1 MILAIDVSARYGLLS
16 LELADG
22 RLLTRLGEEPRE
34 QLEFL
39 GAALASLRA
48 EAGVQ
53 WSALARVAVTIGPGS
68 FTGLRVGLAAAK
80 GLVFGRDV
88 PLAPLPSLALP
99 RLAADPALAAP
110 LLTSRRARGDEF
122 WLARFAA
129 GSWQPVEERLV
140 TLVELAAAV
149 ASADRHVGEGPG
161 AEPEPGPAD
170 QLAALARLARE
181 AAVLPAGLDLDRL
194 LPHYLLAPSVTLP
207 RGMAPGA
214 PAPSAPLPAAPRPQ
228 DDPPPGAGR

>member
-1 MILAIDVSARYGLLS
+1 MILAIDISARHGLLS

-22 RLLTRLGEEPRE
+22 RLLTRLSDAPRE

-39 GAALASLRA
+39 GAGLAGLRA
-48 EAGVQ
+48 EAAGD
-53 WSALARVAVTIGPGS
+53 WARLARVAVTIGPGS

-80 GLVFGRDV
+80 GLAFGRDI

-110 LLTSRRARGDEF
+110 ALISRRARADEY

-129 GSWQPVEERLV
+129 GVWQPAEERLA
-140 TLVELAAAV
+140 TRDELTAALGA
-149 ASADRHVGEGPG
+149 AGGRHIGEGPG
-161 AEPEPGPAD
+161 AEPEPEPAA

-181 AAVLPAGLDLDRL
+181 TETLVSGPALDRL
-194 LPHYLLAPSVTLP
+194 LPRYLLAPSVTLP
-207 RGMAPGA
+207 GAAARRSAPDPEGA
-214 PAPSAPLPAAPRPQ
+214 P
-228 DDPPPGAGR
+228 

>member
-22 RLLTRLGEEPRE
+22 RLLTRLSEEPRE

-48 EAGVQ
+48 EAGVD

-80 GLVFGRDV
+80 GLVFGRHI

-110 LLTSRRARGDEF
+110 LTLSRRARGDEY
-122 WLARFAA
+122 WLARFVA
-129 GSWQPVEERLV
+129 GSWQPVEERLA
-140 TLVELAAAV
+140 TLVELAAAL
-149 ASADRHVGEGPG
+149 AAPGAGQHVGEAPG
-161 AEPEPGPAD
+161 AEPEPDPAA

-181 AAVLPAGLDLDRL
+181 APALPAGPDLDRL
-194 LPHYLLAPSVTLP
+194 LPHYLLAPSVTPP
-207 RGMAPGA
+207 RGAT
-214 PAPSAPLPAAPRPQ
+214 R
-228 DDPPPGAGR
+228 